1 MVAPG
6 TDKRRRVPLPR
17 GASPAGGG
25 RDGRDGRAPGRGVGY
40 TARDNKA
47 ALRGPAWG
55 RCSMQLGM
63 IGLGRMGANIVRRLM
78 GDGHECVVYDVNEA
92 SITALEADGATGA
105 RTLPE
110 FVAKLTKPRAAWV
123 MIPAGITGSTV
134 EQLAELLDE
143 GDIII
148 DGGNSNYRDDVRR
161 AAALRDKG
169 IHYVDAGTSGGVF
182 ALERGYCLMVGG
194 DDPAVAP
201 IEPILQTLAPGPGT
215 AERTPG
221 RSGALAPEEQGYL
234 HCGPSGAG
242 HFVKMVHNGIEY
254 GIMAALAEGVN
265 VLANADA
272 GSKTDDRS
280 AEIAPLEEPRFYQ
293 FDIDTAKVAELWRRG
308 SVVSSWLLDLTAA
321 ALQADPT
328 MEGPVSYTH
337 LTLPTK

>member
-1 MVAPG
+1 
-6 TDKRRRVPLPR
+6 
-17 GASPAGGG
+17 
-25 RDGRDGRAPGRGVGY
+25 
-40 TARDNKA
+40 
-47 ALRGPAWG
+47 
-55 RCSMQLGM
+55 MQLGM

-182 ALERGYCLMVGG
+182 GLERG
-194 DDPAVAP
+194 
-201 IEPILQTLAPGPGT
+201 
-215 AERTPG
+215 
-221 RSGALAPEEQGYL
+221 
-234 HCGPSGAG
+234 
-242 HFVKMVHNGIEY
+242 
-254 GIMAALAEGVN
+254 
-265 VLANADA
+265 
-272 GSKTDDRS
+272 
-280 AEIAPLEEPRFYQ
+280 
-293 FDIDTAKVAELWRRG
+293 
-308 SVVSSWLLDLTAA
+308 
-321 ALQADPT
+321 
-328 MEGPVSYTH
+328 
-337 LTLPTK
+337 